1 MADDAP
7 PTGCSTR
14 LPVADGVRT
23 FQAGGVS
30 DSANTDPLNTDPLN
44 ADP

>member
-7 PTGCSTR
+7 PTGGSTR
-14 LPVADGVRT
+14 LPLADGVRT

-30 DSANTDPLNTDPLN
+30 DSANTDPLN

>member
-7 PTGCSTR
+7 PTGRSTR
-14 LPVADGVRT
+14 LPVADGMHT
-23 FQAGGVS
+23 FQAEGVS
-30 DSANTDPLNTDPLN
+30 DSANTDPLN